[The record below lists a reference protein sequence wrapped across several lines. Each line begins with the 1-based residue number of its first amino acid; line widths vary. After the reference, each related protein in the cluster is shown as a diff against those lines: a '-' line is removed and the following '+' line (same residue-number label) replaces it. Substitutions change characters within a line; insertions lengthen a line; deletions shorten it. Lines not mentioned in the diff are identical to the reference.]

1 MHQRHSRVLNLFYM
15 NNNYQRSIDDYVCK
29 GNTLFSN
36 EEMFGR
42 KIANKTQF
50 DNTLSSCAESIIEC
64 IWMGIKRGQDLLSK
78 ESSFVVNWR
87 NTKSNTYAPRVYEEL
102 SKLFGDRCG
111 WLKGDRFSV
120 DLSGYILLFKMVTED
135 RANPGNIPTK
145 STSDI
150 QDQLSSEEGD
160 SPIIHVCYVL
170 DRSKNVLMDVVAK
183 YIKGSE
189 TIWST
194 SLYDLVN
201 SINQTS
207 DQQIITFNS
216 KSESSTSSSNVVVKN
231 RKQKD
236 ITNQ

>member
-1 MHQRHSRVLNLFYM
+1 M
-15 NNNYQRSIDDYVCK
+15 NKNNYQRSIDDYVRK

-42 KIANKTQF
+42 KIANKMQF
-50 DNTLSSCAESIIEC
+50 DNALSTCAESIIEC

-120 DLSGYILLFKMVTED
+120 ELSGYILLFKMVTED
-135 RANPGNIPTK
+135 RINPGNIPTK

-150 QDQLSSEEGD
+150 QDQLSNEQGD
-160 SPIIHVCYVL
+160 SPIIHICYVL
-170 DRSKNVLMDVVAK
+170 DRSKNVLLDVVAK
-183 YIKGSE
+183 YIKGGE
-189 TIWST
+189 TVWST

-201 SINQTS
+201 SLNKTSNQQS
-207 DQQIITFNS
+207 IAFDS
-216 KSESSTSSSNVVVKN
+216 KSESLTNASNVAVKS

-236 ITNQ
+236 ATNQ